1 MKYLNKKFIRD
12 IMQQWKQFVSVLI
25 MALIS
30 VSIYCGMSSVWT
42 GMDESYTD
50 YKEKTNLADAYID
63 GVNISDEDISN
74 IKKLPYV
81 NQAEGSMFVKFN
93 TKIDNEDSELYGHVK
108 AIAEGNEEQ
117 QIKNIKIGEIK
128 NSGSNYY
135 VILQITEGKANSSD
149 TSTETKILSIIN
161 KEKVLKVTAATD
173 AE

>member
-50 YKEKTNLADAYID
+50 YKEKTNLADAYIN

-93 TKIDNEDSELYGHVK
+93 TKIDNEDSELYINSQ
-108 AIAEGNEEQ
+108 AAL
-117 QIKNIKIGEIK
+117 K
-128 NSGSNYY
+128 NS
-135 VILQITEGKANSSD
+135 
-149 TSTETKILSIIN
+149 
-161 KEKVLKVTAATD
+161 
-173 AE
+173 